1 MSFHYRAVNFIL
13 IWQEFKRMKKSKYL
27 GYATS
32 HDKVAVITIR
42 PSVVG
47 FLRKYLICFVPLI
60 ALIIYHTFKQL
71 FLHLFNALLSLSS
84 FASIPLTVNVDDIA
98 SFVSFAIVLVVL
110 YFLSWVLRSTEAQGA
125 IGLSLIIPAV
135 FVAFKMISN
144 PSEDVFRLLID
155 SIGLYIDVFP
165 MGVLMAVAIM
175 LVRTEIYRRT
185 IRYELTDTSITISGG
200 IWRKQEHLIPYNQI
214 GRVVLEQSLFGRLL
228 NYGTLI
234 PVGVAEWG
242 AEYYTRG
249 VGMGASGKI
258 TGGIG
263 YARTLK
269 EVSRDPLKCLYGIK
283 DPEKIKSL
291 IEKMI
296 TAPFRAEIDQTEY
309 LRKIYE
315 EMKK

>member
-1 MSFHYRAVNFIL
+1 MSFHYSVVNFIL

-27 GYATS
+27 GYAIS
-32 HDKVAVITIR
+32 HDEVAVITIR

-47 FLRKYLICFVPLI
+47 FLRKYLICFAPLI
-60 ALIIYHTFKQL
+60 ALIVYHTFKQL
-71 FLHLFNALLSLSS
+71 FLHLFNILLSS
-84 FASIPLTVNVDDIA
+84 FVFIPLPVNVNDVA

-144 PSEDVFRLLID
+144 PTEDVFRLLTD

-165 MGVLMAVAIM
+165 IGVLMAVAIM

-185 IRYELTDTSITISGG
+185 IKYELKDTGITISGG
-200 IWRKQEHLIPYNQI
+200 IWRKQEHSIPYNQI

-228 NYGTLI
+228 NYGTVI

-249 VGMGASGKI
+249 VGAGVSGKI
-258 TGGIG
+258 TAGIG

-283 DPEKIKSL
+283 DPEKIKSV

-296 TAPFRAEIDQTEY
+296 TAPFRAEIDQVEY
-309 LRKIYE
+309 LKKIYE